1 MTALP
6 YMSTQI
12 PRRMLDNADTS
23 IALFEDH
30 CSSDSLLAGS
40 EEVAFLKGSL
50 LFTAIR
56 CVPALIFASLGE
68 R

>member
-1 MTALP
+1 
-6 YMSTQI
+6 
-12 PRRMLDNADTS
+12 MLDNADTS

-68 R
+68 P